1 MQKEIKYYGIHAC
14 LALWEKR
21 PEDIIR
27 VYLDESNL
35 KTFSPLLKW
44 CAKARKAYHIIPP
57 QELDKVSG
65 SVHHEG
71 VCVLALAPPPSTAAL
86 LKNLPKSACL
96 LYLDGL
102 ENPHNLGSILRT
114 AAHFGVPYILGENLP
129 ITPSACRIAKG
140 GAELVRLVSLER
152 PDDTLSKLEAQGF
165 AVIATSAHEGDS
177 LYRFSFP
184 PRSIVAI
191 GSESTGLKSPF
202 LQGAKTVRI
211 PGTGAVESLNVAVAT
226 ALCIGEYRRQHGI

>member
-1 MQKEIKYYGIHAC
+1 
-14 LALWEKR
+14 
-21 PEDIIR
+21 
-27 VYLDESNL
+27 
-35 KTFSPLLKW
+35 
-44 CAKARKAYHIIPP
+44 
-57 QELDKVSG
+57 
-65 SVHHEG
+65 
-71 VCVLALAPPPSTAAL
+71 
-86 LKNLPKSACL
+86 
-96 LYLDGL
+96 
-102 ENPHNLGSILRT
+102 
-114 AAHFGVPYILGENLP
+114 
-129 ITPSACRIAKG
+129 
-140 GAELVRLVSLER
+140 VRLVSLER

-202 LQGAKTVRI
+202 LQRAKTVRI